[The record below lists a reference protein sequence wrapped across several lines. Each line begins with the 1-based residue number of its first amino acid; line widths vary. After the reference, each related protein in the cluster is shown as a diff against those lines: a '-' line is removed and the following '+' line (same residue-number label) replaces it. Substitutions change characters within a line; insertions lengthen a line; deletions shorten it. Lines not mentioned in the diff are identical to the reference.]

1 MDSSD
6 DSKKSFF
13 KYVFNFDNDSKS
25 EILNLVQYA
34 LLAIVPVLLLNKGI
48 AKYIPEGDDNKSSL
62 EIFAEI
68 IVQVI
73 VIFLGLL
80 LINRI
85 ITFVPTYSEVKY
97 PDIHVI
103 SIVLSALMIMLSLQT
118 KIGEKANILIERV
131 VDMWEG
137 TPAPTTKTKNG
148 KKATVRVATNQITNN
163 LALSKSYS
171 DGTDINSLPSSDMA
185 QHASSNVL
193 APQQLPN
200 YNNMHQKDTT
210 QLVGASTPGDHS
222 EGFSEPMAAN
232 SVLGGGFGSSW

>member
-6 DSKKSFF
+6 DSKKSFL

-25 EILNLVQYA
+25 EILNLMQYA
-34 LLAIVPVLLLNKGI
+34 LLAIMPILLLNKGI
-48 AKYIPEGDDNKSSL
+48 AKYIPECDDNKSSL

-103 SIVLSALMIMLSLQT
+103 SMVLSALMILLSLQT
-118 KIGEKANILIERV
+118 KIGEKANILIERL

-137 TPAPTTKTKNG
+137 TTSKTKNG
-148 KKATVRVATNQITNN
+148 KKATTRVSPNQVTNN

-171 DGTDINSLPSSDMA
+171 DGTDINSLPSSEMA

-193 APQQLPN
+193 SPQHMPN
-200 YNNMHQKDTT
+200 YNNMHAKDKT
-210 QLVGASTPGDHS
+210 QLVGASTPGDTS

>member
-25 EILNLVQYA
+25 EILNLMQYA
-34 LLAIVPVLLLNKGI
+34 LLAIMPVLLLNKGI
-48 AKYIPEGDDNKSSL
+48 SKYIPEGDDNKSSL

-85 ITFVPTYSEVKY
+85 ITFVPTYSGVKY
-97 PDIHVI
+97 PDVHVI
-103 SIVLSALMIMLSLQT
+103 SMVLSALMIMLSLQT
-118 KIGEKANILIERV
+118 KIGEKSNILIERV

-137 TPAPTTKTKNG
+137 TTTATAKTKNG
-148 KKATVRVATNQITNN
+148 KKVTVRVSPNQVTNN
-163 LALSKSYS
+163 LVLSKSYS
-171 DGTDINSLPSSDMA
+171 DGTDINSLPSSEMS
-185 QHASSNVL
+185 QHASPNVL
-193 APQQLPN
+193 TPNHMPN
-200 YNNMHQKDTT
+200 YNNMHEKDKT
-210 QLVGASTPGDHS
+210 QLVGAATPGDNS